1 MKLKEETSAPDVR
14 VEIIP
19 LIDVI
24 FCILT
29 FFILASLSLTRQQA
43 INLGSDLPK
52 ASTGVTQMRQMMLV
66 TIGQYGQVYV
76 ENQPVTR
83 EQLQQMLT
91 GYQQKN
97 PEGLMVLY
105 ASGASPYSEVVGVL
119 DQLRAVGGDRVSLA
133 TSPPETTQGNQPT
146 STTPDFN
153 GQSLPNDPLAAP
165 GLGLPAAP
173 NPYSSNQNSSNQ
185 NLLPGQQTLPP
196 SSSTN
201 IPAQG
206 SGTATPG
213 STTPSSTTPSSKILT
228 TP

>member
-43 INLGSDLPK
+43 LPLGALPQ
-52 ASTGVTQMRQMMLV
+52 ASTGVTQMRQMLIV
-66 TIGQYGQVYV
+66 TVGQYGQVYV

-83 EQLQQMLT
+83 EQLQQVLA

-196 SSSTN
+196 ASSTN

-206 SGTATPG
+206 TGTATPG
-213 STTPSSTTPSSKILT
+213 PTAPGSKILT
-228 TP
+228 NP